1 MQGPGKRTNFFRSHH
16 PPHNL
21 GNSTY
26 IYLPPLLHIHIP
38 KYPTLT
44 HMHTYLSHSLTH
56 IYLYTPLSHPYIS
69 VPLSLSLSLSLSHSL
84 VFFSMMNLV
93 SLTRAVNWKGWDG
106 SNIWVIFEIIFWH
119 FLTYIKCSSRLLLYD
134 FLKPHTPS
142 AVVLLLLLYF
152 ALWVVKLNLSSIP
165 NYWSINKRI
174 NKLYHFECF
183 KVDWL
188 TTAKQLNFL
197 L

>member
-1 MQGPGKRTNFFRSHH
+1 MQVQAREQSYFVPIIPHTHSHH
-16 PPHNL
+16 L

-38 KYPTLT
+38 IYPTLT
-44 HMHTYLSHSLTH
+44 SIHFC
-56 IYLYTPLSHPYIS
+56 PPF
-69 VPLSLSLSLSLSHSL
+69 SLSLSHSL